1 MIKIFAKFFDQY
13 RSMLKA
19 TELEEGLDL
28 ILFRP
33 FAFVLVKIFQPT
45 FVTPNQITMFSL
57 ILGLVSGYCFWQG
70 TAGWVMLGAV
80 FLFWTNVFDCAD
92 GMLARIRGTSSVIG
106 YILDGMVDYI
116 THIVVFVSILHGLST
131 TTGQTEFI
139 WGIGVPAGLSFAWWC
154 AMVDRFR
161 NQWQDRV
168 YNKRNDPVEEVRGL
182 RETAAQWKCNNCHL
196 GERMLIAFYTFYVS
210 LWYTGPVHQATVDYK
225 GHLLEKWIELRR
237 PVMRMAIFTGPTMH
251 LFLIIVAGLTNTLL
265 YYVWFSLVFGTLW
278 GFLVLVLKLRAELF
292 VRAEMK
298 KELNNESN
306 SSCCRP
312 GDSSKAANG

>member
-1 MIKIFAKFFDQY
+1 VIDSLQSYFKQY

-45 FVTPNQITMFSL
+45 RVTPNQITLYSL
-57 ILGLVSGYCFWQG
+57 ILGLISGYCFWQG
-70 TAGWVMLGAV
+70 TTGWVLIGAI

-92 GMLARIRGTSSVIG
+92 GMLARVRGSSSVIG

-116 THIVVFVSILHGLST
+116 THIVVFVSILHGLSLR
-131 TTGQTEFI
+131 TGDPGFI

-161 NQWQDRV
+161 NQWQARV
-168 YNKRNDPVEEVRGL
+168 YKKRNDPVEEVRGL
-182 RETAAQWKCNNCHL
+182 REISAEWKATGTHP
-196 GERMLIAFYTFYVS
+196 GQRVLINFYTFYVS
-210 LWYTGPVHQATVDYK
+210 LWYSGPVHSQTGDFQES
-225 GHLLEKWIELRR
+225 HLERWKSLRQ

-251 LFLIIVAGLTNTLL
+251 LFLIIIAGLTDTLL
-265 YYVWFSLVFGTLW
+265 WYVWFALVFGTLW
-278 GFLVLVLKLRAELF
+278 GLVVLALKFWTERKFRLET
-292 VRAEMK
+292 E
-298 KELNNESN
+298 KE
-306 SSCCRP
+306 
-312 GDSSKAANG
+312 